1 MENLG
6 PFHFFF
12 TLSCA
17 DARYEENFTSLLEGH
32 TIVYNMINGRE
43 RAFVIVDDVEI
54 IMDDFI
60 KVNLSKHEMI
70 KNNILNA
77 TRNFNHRIK
86 TFIKNIIMSKNG
98 DMCVEYYNY
107 RVEFQLRGAGHIHGV
122 LWIDVDRFL
131 ERQTSADNN
140 LFEELKNA
148 FASVNNYQIPSVK
161 ECKALEDFADMF
173 ISCTLKSPGGQKAKD
188 VNCHHHTF
196 TCKKRGPKCRFF
208 LLDSLKLKQSSV
220 FL

>member
-1 MENLG
+1 MFDNIKNTSRYWKKKRNEQIAKLENLG

-70 KNNILNA
+70 K
-77 TRNFNHRIK
+77 
-86 TFIKNIIMSKNG
+86 II
-98 DMCVEYYNY
+98 Y
-107 RVEFQLRGAGHIHGV
+107 
-122 LWIDVDRFL
+122 
-131 ERQTSADNN
+131 
-140 LFEELKNA
+140 
-148 FASVNNYQIPSVK
+148 
-161 ECKALEDFADMF
+161 
-173 ISCTLKSPGGQKAKD
+173 
-188 VNCHHHTF
+188 
-196 TCKKRGPKCRFF
+196 
-208 LLDSLKLKQSSV
+208 
-220 FL
+220 